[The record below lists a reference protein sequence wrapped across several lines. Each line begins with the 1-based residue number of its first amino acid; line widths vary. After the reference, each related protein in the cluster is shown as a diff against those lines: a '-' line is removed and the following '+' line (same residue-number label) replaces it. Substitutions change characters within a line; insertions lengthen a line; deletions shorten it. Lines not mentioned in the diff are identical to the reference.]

1 MIIYAMQVIA
11 LENYNLM
18 VDSELTRTRSEVI
31 KMDDKVSDSDI
42 IGE

>member
-1 MIIYAMQVIA
+1 MMIYAMQVIA